1 MQQVPYFNF
10 IYGALTGNDCE
21 APEAVRHLREW
32 PLDLVNHSYRN
43 SHRADL
49 GPRRGYVSYAKGT
62 RAISPRE
69 AEATWSTSSAI
80 DYDGGEGG
88 RRVTPPIG
96 GSWTT
101 GWAAITASSKRRRRP
116 IRRPRPSRRGP
127 RTRRVAAPYAGP
139 PRPPGKWE
147 K

>member
-1 MQQVPYFNF
+1 VP
-10 IYGALTGNDCE
+10 
-21 APEAVRHLREW
+21 
-32 PLDLVNHSYRN
+32 
-43 SHRADL
+43 
-49 GPRRGYVSYAKGT
+49 YAKGT

-88 RRVTPPIG
+88 RGVTPPNRWLMDYWMGRYYGFIEAPKTAN
-96 GSWTT
+96 SQATT
-101 GWAAITASSKRRRRP
+101 IQSRTSS
-116 IRRPRPSRRGP
+116 
-127 RTRRVAAPYAGP
+127 RRVAAPYAGP